1 MLRSSFIRRFNVP
14 GSKTAIQVLG
24 NTAGHHVPKRPEL
37 KIRYYTE
44 MAYEG
49 LRHVYHGFRLLFI
62 NIRLA
67 WKYHRQL
74 KKGLALTR
82 RERILLEDSTKD
94 LLRLVPFSFFIV
106 VPFAELLLPVAL
118 KMFPGLIPSTFETE
132 SQGRN
137 RGFRDSMKT
146 LRARQRVMDY
156 VSSTALT
163 TFNPEEQEV
172 IRRSALGD
180 TVTLKDIRLIGHYF
194 DRDGPFSVYKVPD
207 HIAMGLGRIC
217 NVFKWYHSLFPAALV
232 APLIR
237 RRVIRHYQRIRE
249 DDRMLR
255 LEGLDL
261 LNMEELIKANKTR
274 GMRWTETKDT
284 LLVQLEWW
292 VAVAYDPNVPFNTL
306 FWIKPTRYNLRKS
319 MNSLP
324 VEQRRQLLGIQ
335 NLPESFRS
343 SLEAICATVDT
354 VTKIEGE
361 RESADKI
368 VQRIVEIMDSANQ
381 TGIDMSLKD
390 IQAAVGAYLTEEN
403 IVTMFVKLKEHKLEE
418 ELVLVSDVI
427 EWVGHETHNSSH
439 VVSTLFDAFDYGAGS
454 KPITQEVL
462 VGIGAR
468 CREATQKNQLPRPL
482 KDKSAKE

>member
-1 MLRSSFIRRFNVP
+1 MRCSNVA
-14 GSKTAIQVLG
+14 GSKATIQVLK
-24 NTAGHHVPKRPEL
+24 NATGHHVPKRHEL
-37 KIRYYTE
+37 KFKYYTD

-62 NIRLA
+62 NIHLA

-156 VSSTALT
+156 ISSTALT
-163 TFNPEEQEV
+163 TFSPEEQEV

-180 TVTLKDIRLIGHYF
+180 TIAPKDIRLIGHYF
-194 DRDGPFSVYKVPD
+194 DRDGPFSVYRVPD

-217 NVFKWYHSLFPAALV
+217 NVFKWYHSLMPAALV

-237 RRVIRHYQRIRE
+237 RRVIRHYQKIRE

-255 LEGLDL
+255 IEGLDHL
-261 LNMEELIKANKTR
+261 TMEELIKTNKAR

-292 VAVAYDPNVPFNTL
+292 VSLAHDPNLPFNAL

-335 NLPESFRS
+335 NLPESMRS
-343 SLEAICATVDT
+343 SLEAICDTVDT
-354 VTKIEGE
+354 VSKIEGQPE
-361 RESADKI
+361 TADRI
-368 VQRIVEIMDSANQ
+368 VQRIVELKDSVKQ
-381 TGIDMSLKD
+381 TGIDMSL
-390 IQAAVGAYLTEEN
+390 QGVEAAVGAYLTEGN
-403 IVTMFVKLKEHKLEE
+403 IETMFEKLKKNKLEE
-418 ELVLVSDVI
+418 EVVLVSDVI
-427 EWVGHETHNSSH
+427 EWIGQETHNSSH

-462 VGIGAR
+462 AGIGAR
-468 CREATQKNQLPRPL
+468 CREATQNNQMTKPL
-482 KDKSAKE
+482 TKEKSVKE